1 MVLEL
6 RTGDPRLI
14 GPYRLAGRL
23 GSGGMGTVFLGRSV
37 AGRLVAVKV
46 IRDDLAE
53 DPEFR
58 ARFRRE
64 VAAATKVSGL
74 FTAPVVDADLDAP
87 VPFLVTAYI
96 AGLSL
101 ADAVSRHGPLP
112 TASVLSLAA
121 GLAEGLVAIHS
132 AGVVHRDLKPSNVL
146 LAEDGPR
153 VIDFGISRALEASTV
168 TRTGL
173 AFGSPGFMSPEQA
186 EAGEV
191 GPASDVFSLGTVLA
205 FAAVGEGPFGTGSTA
220 ALVYRVVHSPPDLDR
235 VPTQVRPLIERC
247 LAKDARQRPS
257 PGELLGG
264 LGGIGVW
271 AGWLPTA
278 VLADFPQPAAW
289 LAPTA
294 DAQDKPGW
302 PVTEVAALPSTPGN
316 GTGYPVTQTADRQRR
331 PVSEYDEEHG
341 PPGAADAAGQATP
354 VKIRRRR
361 LPALATTAAVVLLA
375 IIGYGI
381 YHFISTG
388 GGAKH
393 PAASGI
399 NTSSGI
405 TASQPPASPAQSPTV
420 SATPALGDVVINVT
434 TGQEPCWVLLTNASD
449 GEQLYM
455 GTILAGST
463 MTWIEPE
470 AVNIRLGNPAAVV
483 LTVNGKRQPLKT
495 VLPVTLSFSPRTS
508 SS

>member
-1 MVLEL
+1 MVLDL

-14 GPYRLAGRL
+14 GSYRLVGRL
-23 GSGGMGTVFLGRSV
+23 GSGGMGTVFLGRSL

-64 VAAATKVSGL
+64 VAAARKVSGL

-112 TASVLSLAA
+112 AASVLSLAA

-153 VIDFGISRALEASTV
+153 VIDFGISRAAEASTV

-186 EAGEV
+186 EGGEV

-205 FAAVGEGPFGTGSTA
+205 FAAAGEGPFGAGSTA

-235 VPTQVRPLIERC
+235 VPAQVRPLIERC
-247 LAKDARQRPS
+247 LVKDASKRPS
-257 PGELLGG
+257 PAELLGG
-264 LGGIGVW
+264 LGGVGVW
-271 AGWLPTA
+271 AGWLPAA
-278 VLADFPQPAAW
+278 VIEDFPQPATW
-289 LAPTA
+289 LAPAA
-294 DAQDKPGW
+294 DAQDPPGG
-302 PVTEVAALPSTPGN
+302 PVTEVTAAPSAPGN
-316 GTGYPVTQTADRQRR
+316 GTGYPITQTADRDHR
-331 PVSEYDEEHG
+331 PVGEYDGEHG
-341 PPGAADAAGQATP
+341 PPGAPGAAGASGQSAP
-354 VKIRRRR
+354 VKIRRQRS
-361 LPALATTAAVVLLA
+361 PALAMMAAIVLLA
-375 IIGYGI
+375 IIGYSI
-381 YHFISTG
+381 YHFVSTPSG
-388 GGAKH
+388 VKR
-393 PAASGI
+393 PAASG
-399 NTSSGI
+399 T
-405 TASQPPASPAQSPTV
+405 TTSQPAARPTPTPSPTA
-420 SATPALGDVVINVT
+420 SATPAGPSVVISVAAML
-434 TGQEPCWVLLTNASD
+434 EPCWVLLTRASD
-449 GEQLYM
+449 GSQIYM
-455 GTILAGST
+455 GVLPAGTT
-463 MTWIEPE
+463 MTWTEHE
-470 AVNIRLGNPAAVV
+470 AVALRLGNPSAVV
-483 LTVNGKRQPLKT
+483 LTVNGKRQPINT
-495 VLPVTLSFSPRTS
+495 VLPITFSFSPSRGS
-508 SS
+508 P